1 MAITRAEKE
10 ARVSELESEFGGA
23 ESIILVDYKGLDVP
37 QATELRRKVS
47 QANANYKVVKNSLAR
62 RAFEGTPFEVLGPHV
77 QGTTAVAYSSD
88 DPVSLAKA
96 LVDFSKI
103 APALTVKVAVIQGQE
118 IEAKG
123 VADLA
128 TLPGKPELQAKLMMV
143 LQAPMTQLVQVLNA
157 LPRDLMSVLSQ
168 VEKKKAEEEG

>member
-10 ARVSELESEFGGA
+10 ARLSELKSEFSGT

-37 QATELRRKVS
+37 QATELRRKVKKV
-47 QANANYKVVKNSLAR
+47 NASYRVVKNSLAR
-62 RAFEGTPFEVLGPHV
+62 RAFEGTPVEGLGSHI

-88 DPVSLAKA
+88 DPVLLAKT
-96 LVDFSKI
+96 LVDFSKS

-128 TLPGKPELQAKLMMV
+128 TLPGKPELQAKLLMV

-168 VEKKKAEEEG
+168 VEKKKSEEES